1 MGNFKGRNARRPV
14 LSVRDSAGNTKLA
27 ESDNGS
33 TGLARSSIA
42 VLVRKVYLL
51 HGDALLTRC
60 LIAIEAALHF
70 NSERI
75 HWNRLRRGGH
85 CLDADVLEGSL

>member
-1 MGNFKGRNARRPV
+1 MTGWATSREGTLGDRY

-51 HGDALLTRC
+51 HGYAL
-60 LIAIEAALHF
+60 F
-70 NSERI
+70 NEMF
-75 HWNRLRRGGH
+75 N
-85 CLDADVLEGSL
+85 CD